1 MSMFSR
7 PQAIWLVVAL
17 ATASWAAAGCASTTP
32 GQPAATSSQA
42 TSAAG
47 GATGTASPTSPGT
60 PAGTT
65 SAPAQSG
72 TPSPSSSGPSS
83 PASAPPSSAPPSSA
97 PASGTG
103 LAACR
108 TGSLLISV
116 DDTQA
121 NGGAGSSYYPLNFTN
136 TSATTCAMYGYPGV
150 SFAAAATTAG
160 QQIGVAA
167 NRATAFARV
176 TVSLAPGATAHA
188 WLRVAAAQ
196 NYPAA
201 SCQPVTARW
210 LRVYPPGETAAGYV
224 GHSFSACESS
234 SAPLLTILPVRPGK
248 GVAGTT
254 P

>member
-1 MSMFSR
+1 MSIFSR

-17 ATASWAAAGCASTTP
+17 ATASWAAVGCASTTP
-32 GQPAATSSQA
+32 GQPAATSSPA

-60 PAGTT
+60 STGVSST
-65 SAPAQSG
+65 PAQSG
-72 TPSPSSSGPSS
+72 TASPSLSGPSS
-83 PASAPPSSAPPSSA
+83 PASAPPSSA

-103 LAACR
+103 LAACSTR
-108 TGSLLISV
+108 SLLISV

-167 NRATAFARV
+167 NRAAAFV
-176 TVSLAPGATAHA
+176 KLTVPLAPGATAHA
-188 WLRVAAAQ
+188 WLRVAVAQ
-196 NYPAA
+196 NYPAT

-210 LRVYPPGETAAGYV
+210 LRVYPPGETVAGYV
-224 GHSFSACESS
+224 GHSFSACESPK
-234 SAPLLTILPVRPGK
+234 APLLTILPVRPGK

>member
-1 MSMFSR
+1 
-7 PQAIWLVVAL
+7 
-17 ATASWAAAGCASTTP
+17 
-32 GQPAATSSQA
+32 
-42 TSAAG
+42 
-47 GATGTASPTSPGT
+47 
-60 PAGTT
+60 
-65 SAPAQSG
+65 
-72 TPSPSSSGPSS
+72 
-83 PASAPPSSAPPSSA
+83 
-97 PASGTG
+97 
-103 LAACR
+103 
-108 TGSLLISV
+108 V

-136 TSATTCAMYGYPGV
+136 TSTTTCAMYGYPGV

-160 QQIGVAA
+160 KQIGVAA
-167 NRATAFARV
+167 NRATAFTKV

-188 WLRVAAAQ
+188 WLKVAVAQ

-210 LRVYPPGETAAGYV
+210 LRVYPPGETVAGYV
-224 GHSFSACESS
+224 GHSVSACESS

>member
-7 PQAIWLVVAL
+7 PKAIWLVVAL
-17 ATASWAAAGCASTTP
+17 ATASWTAVGCASTTP
-32 GQPAATSSQA
+32 GQPAASSSPA
-42 TSAAG
+42 TTTAG

-60 PAGTT
+60 PVGTT
-65 SAPAQSG
+65 SAPSG
-72 TPSPSSSGPSS
+72 TAAPSS

-103 LAACR
+103 LAACSTR
-108 TGSLLISV
+108 SLLISV

-136 TSATTCAMYGYPGV
+136 TSATACALYGYPGV

-160 QQIGVAA
+160 KQIGVAA
-167 NRATAFARV
+167 NRATAFAKV

-188 WLRVAAAQ
+188 WLKVAVAQ

-210 LRVYPPGETAAGYV
+210 LRVYPPGQTAAGYV

-234 SAPLLTILPVRPGK
+234 SAPLLTILPVRAGK
-248 GVAGTT
+248 GIAGTT

>member
-1 MSMFSR
+1 M
-7 PQAIWLVVAL
+7 
-17 ATASWAAAGCASTTP
+17 
-32 GQPAATSSQA
+32 
-42 TSAAG
+42 
-47 GATGTASPTSPGT
+47 
-60 PAGTT
+60 
-65 SAPAQSG
+65 
-72 TPSPSSSGPSS
+72 
-83 PASAPPSSAPPSSA
+83 
-97 PASGTG
+97 
-103 LAACR
+103 
-108 TGSLLISV
+108 

-160 QQIGVAA
+160 RQIGVAA
-167 NRATAFARV
+167 NRATAFAKV
-176 TVSLAPGATAHA
+176 TVPLAPGATAHA
-188 WLRVAAAQ
+188 WLRVAVAQ
-196 NYPAA
+196 NYPAT